1 MTNAL
6 FVLLLAAPTM
16 WAFLLVLPVS
26 LANRHPLWSG
36 RLANAGTWLAMI
48 GSLAAVGGVALA
60 GGTAVSLP
68 SGGIVMIY
76 LDALSVTM
84 AVLIGFIGWVIVRF
98 SRTYLAGEENQG
110 RFFQWLGGT
119 LGSVFLLVI
128 SGNLALLLAAWIS
141 TSFCLHHLLLFY
153 PHREAS
159 IISARKKFV
168 FSRLGDLSLLTAA
181 IMIFQNFGTLEL
193 PAILNQARGLAGA
206 AVPGSLTL
214 AIACIAFG
222 AVLKSAQFPFHT
234 WLPDT
239 LETPTP
245 VSALM
250 HAGIISAGGF
260 LLIRLSPLITLSAEI
275 MLALA
280 LIGAFTALFGSLVM
294 LTQTSIKKSLAFSTV
309 AQMGYMMMQCG
320 LGAFA
325 LATLHLVAHSLYK
338 AHAFLESGE
347 AVARKPATPISA
359 RSEKPLRSIG
369 GFAMALGF
377 GIVLCFGI
385 GIIFGISPAKEPG
398 VVVIG
403 SVLIM
408 AVTTLLWTALAN
420 RAAVFF
426 ISLIMALGVCIAY
439 FALHHA
445 ITWVLQDALPAQSG
459 MEVMGSVWVWGVSAV
474 IVAAFFAVFL
484 LQAAL
489 PVLNQ
494 SPWGQRLYVL
504 VFNRFYVNAFVNR
517 LLLKLW
523 PLAKA

>member
-1 MTNAL
+1 MSLYL
-6 FVLLLAAPTM
+6 FILLLAAPGV
-16 WAFLLVLPVS
+16 WAALLMMPTS
-26 LANRHPLWSG
+26 SANHHSAWCG
-36 RLANAGTWLAMI
+36 RLANVGVWLAM
-48 GSLAAVGGVALA
+48 GGAAAAVAATITA
-60 GGTAVSLP
+60 GGSAISLP
-68 SGGIVMIY
+68 SEERVMFY

-84 AVLIGFIGWVIVRF
+84 AALIGFIGWVILRY
-98 SRTYLAGEENQG
+98 SRTYLKGEENQG

-141 TSFCLHHLLLFY
+141 TSLCLHKLLLFY

-168 FSRLGDLSLLTAA
+168 FSRLGDACLLIAA
-181 IMIFQNFGTLEL
+181 ALIFQKFGTLEL
-193 PAILNQARGLAGA
+193 PGILNQSRSLAGMELDGA
-206 AVPGSLTL
+206 LTL

-260 LLIRLSPLITLSAEI
+260 LLIRLSPLVALSGEI

-280 LIGAFTALFGSLVM
+280 LIGALTAVFGSLVM

-309 AQMGYMMMQCG
+309 AQMGFMMMQCG

-325 LATLHLVAHSLYK
+325 LAALHLVAHSLYK

-347 AVARKPATPISA
+347 AISRKPP
-359 RSEKPLRSIG
+359 RPLSSLPQNPLSG
-369 GFAMALGF
+369 GFVLVLFLGILLCVGIGLGF
-377 GIVLCFGI
+377 GISLQ
-385 GIIFGISPAKEPG
+385 KEPG
-398 VVVIG
+398 LLVLG
-403 SVLIM
+403 SILIM
-408 AVTTLLWTALAN
+408 AITTLLWTCWGH
-420 RAAVFF
+420 RRGVFLM
-426 ISLIMALGVCIAY
+426 SLPLALGVCTAY

-445 ITWVLQDALPAQSG
+445 SIWILQDSIPTQANPAGPWAWAVYAL
-459 MEVMGSVWVWGVSAV
+459 
-474 IVAAFFAVFL
+474 ILTAFLGVFL
-484 LQAAL
+484 LQVSL
-489 PVLNQ
+489 PLLQ
-494 SPWGQRLYVL
+494 RSRWGQRLYVL
-504 VFNRFYVNAFVNR
+504 VFNRFYVNAMVNR

-523 PLAKA
+523 PVA